1 MGRVTC
7 SSIGIICLAS
17 AFPGEIGLCGGT
29 SSSHRGYLFFLISY
43 RSFTLRYTP
52 PPIPRIQYNITTT
65 NTMSSTSSPSAMD
78 EKPTGIHFDGTAI
91 GSSVSTDAGRL
102 HALEQLEILPQMLQ
116 EGILFAG
123 SGAALL
129 LQAALP
135 EIRNEE
141 TPADQGHRELATELL
156 DALQANIS
164 YISTLVFG
172 TRAERKTLLDMLH
185 RGEAPGLGGGR
196 NNRFAHH
203 PPLQLWMAATLY
215 ATSTDFYQRVYG
227 RVDYESAQRGYSEFS
242 LLMNCLGMPA
252 GTWPETRAAFWS
264 YWDAQVPQLTVSSDA
279 AAFAKDL
286 RESAEMPRWVQ
297 NIKPFL
303 RAVTIEMLPP
313 RLREAYGLRSTG
325 STRFLY
331 RTWMGFSTAV
341 YPAMP
346 NKVRAYPVR
355 YYQDRLRS
363 KLNVV

>member
-1 MGRVTC
+1 M
-7 SSIGIICLAS
+7 
-17 AFPGEIGLCGGT
+17 
-29 SSSHRGYLFFLISY
+29 
-43 RSFTLRYTP
+43 
-52 PPIPRIQYNITTT
+52 
-65 NTMSSTSSPSAMD
+65 SSPSSSPSRLD
-78 EKPTGIHFDGTAI
+78 EKPVADGVHFDGTAS
-91 GSSVSTDAGRL
+91 GSNVTTDSGRL
-102 HALEQLEILPQMLQ
+102 HALEQLQVLPQILH

-135 EIRNEE
+135 AIREEE
-141 TPADQGHRELATELL
+141 TTGDHRELATELL

-164 YISTLVFG
+164 YLSCLVYG
-172 TRAERKTLLDMLH
+172 TRAERQTLLGLLH
-185 RGEAPGLGGGR
+185 RGQAPGLGGGR

-215 ATSTDFYQRVYG
+215 TTSTDFYQRVYG
-227 RVDYESAQRGYSEFS
+227 RVDYETAQRGYSEFS

-252 GTWPETRAAFWS
+252 GTWPETRQAFWS
-264 YWDAQVPQLTVSSDA
+264 FWDDQVGRLTVSADA
-279 AAFAKDL
+279 AQFAKDL
-286 RESAEMPRWVQ
+286 RESQEMPKWVQ

-346 NKVRAYPVR
+346 DKMRAYPLR

-363 KLNVV
+363 RMNVA

>member
-1 MGRVTC
+1 
-7 SSIGIICLAS
+7 
-17 AFPGEIGLCGGT
+17 
-29 SSSHRGYLFFLISY
+29 
-43 RSFTLRYTP
+43 
-52 PPIPRIQYNITTT
+52 
-65 NTMSSTSSPSAMD
+65 MD

>member
-1 MGRVTC
+1 
-7 SSIGIICLAS
+7 
-17 AFPGEIGLCGGT
+17 
-29 SSSHRGYLFFLISY
+29 
-43 RSFTLRYTP
+43 
-52 PPIPRIQYNITTT
+52 
-65 NTMSSTSSPSAMD
+65 MSSTSSPTSHLD
-78 EKPTGIHFDGTAI
+78 EKPAPDVKFDGTA
-91 GSSVSTDAGRL
+91 SSSNVTTDSGRL
-102 HALEQLEILPQMLQ
+102 HALEQLQVLPQILQ

-135 EIRNEE
+135 AIREAE
-141 TPADQGHRELATELL
+141 TTGGHRELATELL

-164 YISTLVFG
+164 YLSCLVFG
-172 TRAERKTLLDMLH
+172 TSAERQTLLGLLQ

-203 PPLQLWMAATLY
+203 PTLQLWMAATLY
-215 ATSTDFYQRVYG
+215 TTSTDFYQRVYG
-227 RVDYESAQRGYSEFS
+227 RVDYETSQRGYSEFS

-252 GTWPETRAAFWS
+252 GTWPETRQAFWS
-264 YWDAQVPQLTVSSDA
+264 YWDEQVGKLTVSADA
-279 AAFAKDL
+279 AQFAKDL
-286 RESAEMPRWVQ
+286 RESQEMPKWVQ

-346 NKVRAYPVR
+346 NKMRAYPLR
-355 YYQDRLRS
+355 YYQERLRS
-363 KLNVV
+363 RMNVA